1 MAQGFTKQRAEKMW
15 CHYLQLT
22 VVLMESSGLQSALE
36 EVAVYASRFSI
47 NLDGQVKRDLWCCR
61 GGFAAVYQGTLDSP
75 HDTKIAVK
83 TLPISGDIG
92 QLDIYTIALK
102 VGPASLL
109 FVIL

>member
-1 MAQGFTKQRAEKMW
+1 
-15 CHYLQLT
+15 
-22 VVLMESSGLQSALE
+22 MESSGLQSALE